1 LRCVYLS
8 ETSGVHDQR
17 WCQALETLGYTVH
30 RTLLPEPAPNTPII
44 TGPLTAGTKELLSR
58 DNPLIGLSWGF
69 DLHDLLAAGN
79 TDWLSKLDGL
89 IVDSIPTRGI
99 AIEAGL
105 DPERIALIPWGI
117 DLTLFTP
124 LHPFESRSPDDGIRI
139 VTLRAHEPIYRV
151 DVVIEAVSILQKQ
164 GMSCSLV
171 IGNSGTMTEELA
183 DQVSRLSLD
192 NVEFIGRLSE
202 DELPKLF
209 STMDIYV
216 SAAETDGT
224 SVTLLQAMAMQVP
237 VVVSDS
243 QGNVALLLSG
253 ADHPELG
260 RLFELNSPAALAR
273 QVQETVQNP
282 ENTAVQVKAGRA
294 YVLRE
299 ADWAANIK
307 RLGDLIT
314 AVSRA

>member
-1 LRCVYLS
+1 
-8 ETSGVHDQR
+8 
-17 WCQALETLGYTVH
+17 
-30 RTLLPEPAPNTPII
+30 
-44 TGPLTAGTKELLSR
+44 
-58 DNPLIGLSWGF
+58 
-69 DLHDLLAAGN
+69 
-79 TDWLSKLDGL
+79 
-89 IVDSIPTRGI
+89 
-99 AIEAGL
+99 
-105 DPERIALIPWGI
+105 
-117 DLTLFTP
+117 
-124 LHPFESRSPDDGIRI
+124 
-139 VTLRAHEPIYRV
+139 
-151 DVVIEAVSILQKQ
+151 
-164 GMSCSLV
+164 
-171 IGNSGTMTEELA
+171 MTEELA